1 MARLATDF
9 IRNRS
14 SSSFNRVFRSRRHG
28 VYWSRPIYPTGK
40 GGVTPDERTESNNG
54 TRFVCKPSLNGRQK
68 HTNHSPDTD
77 TSDSPVALAHRSLP
91 LTPASLSFS
100 LSLLTL
106 SFSALAIW
114 RLAEHGNQHELRQ
127 IRTPHTNIRGFIWG
141 FWLEDARKRLREHRV
156 VLPPVTGTATTPVE
170 THFKV
175 AGYVAGLIRLL
186 SDFANW
192 GSS

>member
-1 MARLATDF
+1 MARFVTDF

-14 SSSFNRVFRSRRHG
+14 SSSIEYFAVADMACIGRGQYIRLGKAAWRRSA
-28 VYWSRPIYPTGK
+28 
-40 GGVTPDERTESNNG
+40 PDEWTESNNG

-77 TSDSPVALAHRSLP
+77 TSDSPVALAHYHQHPPLSL
-91 LTPASLSFS
+91 S

-127 IRTPHTNIRGFIWG
+127 IRIPHTDIHGFIWG
-141 FWLEDARKRLREHRV
+141 FWLEDARKRPREHRV
-156 VLPPVTGTATTPVE
+156 ALPPVTGTVTTPVE

-175 AGYVAGLIRLL
+175 GGYVAGLIRLL